1 VVRVTHLNFR
11 QQEQSH
17 PAARSHAELADSSQ
31 PLRESPCPGAG
42 RRVGGH
48 FSPGKIF
55 RSVCFFISIT
65 LPGANLAH
73 LSAQQVTTV
82 APLSASAQTAEQ
94 TEAQTLPDAPSADR
108 YPDAVPILPPST
120 STLIEAETQSTT
132 PAGVYIL
139 DGKVVITF
147 RDRVLQADHM
157 EYNSE
162 TGDVTLTGH
171 VVVNF
176 GESDEHI
183 EASHGTI
190 NIHSQT
196 GSFYDVSGS
205 VGAKRKQ
212 PAPGDA
218 TVLRRAVYANGNPFL
233 FTGRMV
239 VKTGPREYQIFGG
252 TVTSCQLPRPDWVLS
267 GAEFSVDGQKA
278 YARNSVFRLMS
289 IPVLWLPYVT
299 HPVDASDR
307 QTGIL
312 IPELGINSAAKGD
325 TIGEQVY
332 LAINRSTDLTIGT
345 IYYTARG
352 WEQTASLRYRGI
364 GQNFITAHY
373 SGLHD
378 RGYYPGGPGTVLVNQ
393 SGTDALFSGRYDL
406 IRNQDFIADKTPVA
420 NPPVQARAVA
430 DVEYLSS
437 FTYREAFSS
446 NFNEAVSSDVVST
459 VYATREWSGVSAS
472 LEGDRYQ
479 GEKRVANTT
488 TNPPQVEEQ
497 VRIFHAPALE
507 FTAAD
512 HRLGITGLEWNL
524 DSSLA
529 ALKRTQPNFETSGM
543 IERLDLHPEL
553 AYPFGGGGWRIRP
566 SVAGRETFYSRSR
579 LAAVT
584 GVPNPVESTSPLN
597 RADVEVQLDVRP
609 PVIER
614 TFESGFLRN
623 LLRHDFKH
631 TIEPEF
637 VYRYTHGIDEFPEVL
652 RFDATDVAS
661 DTNEMEY
668 GVTQRLFLRR
678 KNDQPCRAAGS
689 YADATEILGS
699 PAEDASIE
707 DPGQS
712 VEHKDT
718 AEQVCG
724 NREWISWRVA
734 QKYFFD
740 PTFGGAV
747 TQNGPRS
754 VLGTTLDFSGISFLT
769 GPRDISP
776 IISRLRL
783 RASDKTDIEWDFDF
797 DTCSLSTQPAVIAS
811 QPRTCGSKFTANNIY
826 IDVHQGS
833 IVSGI
838 SYARLNAPARSYVD
852 GVLSSVA
859 DFDQMRVHFGFG
871 NPAKR
876 GLSAAA
882 SAGIDIDL
890 GTVQY
895 GAIQTS
901 YNWNCCGLSVEY
913 RKYELGTARNDNGY
927 KFNFTLANIGSAGN
941 LRHSDQVF

>member
-11 QQEQSH
+11 RQGRSG
-17 PAARSHAELADSSQ
+17 PAARSYPGPAVSPQ
-31 PLRESPCPGAG
+31 PLPESPCLG
-42 RRVGGH
+42 VGPRSGGK
-48 FSPGKIF
+48 FSPAKIF

-65 LPGANLAH
+65 LPATNLAH
-73 LSAQQVTTV
+73 LLAQQVTTV
-82 APLSASAQTAEQ
+82 APLLAAAQTATQ
-94 TEAQTLPDAPSADR
+94 TPTQTPAQTLPDAPSSEQ
-108 YPDAVPILPPST
+108 YPDAVPIPPPST
-120 STLIEAETQSTT
+120 GAHIESDTQSTT
-132 PAGVYIL
+132 PAGVDVL
-139 DGKVVITF
+139 DGHVVITY
-147 RDRVLQADHM
+147 RDRILQADHI
-157 EYNSE
+157 EFNSA
-162 TGDVTLTGH
+162 TGDATLTGH
-171 VVVNF
+171 VVVDLF
-176 GESDEHI
+176 ERDEHI

-205 VGAKRKQ
+205 AGVRRKQ
-212 PAPGDA
+212 PSPDTAI
-218 TVLRRAVYANGNPFL
+218 VMRRAVYANGNPFL
-233 FTGRMV
+233 FTGRMM

-278 YARNSVFRLMS
+278 SARNAVFRLMNV
-289 IPVLWLPYVT
+289 PVLWLPYVT
-299 HPVDASDR
+299 HPVDTSDR

-312 IPELGINSAAKGD
+312 IPELGVNSAAKGD

-332 LAINRSTDLTIGT
+332 WAINRSTDLTVGT

-352 WEQTASLRYRGI
+352 WEQTASLHYRGL
-364 GQNFITAHY
+364 GPDFITAHY

-378 RGYYPGGPGTVLVNQ
+378 RGYFPGGGTVRVNQ
-393 SGTDALFSGRYDL
+393 SGTDVLFSGRRDL
-406 IRNQDFIADKTPVA
+406 IRNQDFVADTVPSE
-420 NPPVQARAVA
+420 NPPIQARAVA

-437 FTYREAFSS
+437 FLYREAFSS

-459 VYATREWSGVSAS
+459 VYATRQWDGVSAS

-479 GEKRVANTT
+479 GEKRVATAT
-488 TNPPQVEEQ
+488 QVEEQ

-512 HRLGITGLEWNL
+512 HLLGNTGLQWNL

-529 ALKRTQPNFETSGM
+529 ALKRTQPNFQTSGM

-553 AYPFGGGGWRIRP
+553 AYPFGGGGWRVRP
-566 SVAGRETFYSRSR
+566 SIAGRETFYSRSR
-579 LAAVT
+579 AAPVA
-584 GVPNPVESTSPLN
+584 GAAGPVESTDPLN

-623 LLRHDFKH
+623 LLRHDVKH

-652 RFDATDVAS
+652 RFDTTDIAS
-661 DTNEMEY
+661 DTNEIEY

-699 PAEDASIE
+699 PAEDAAIE
-707 DPGQS
+707 DPGQAVNHAS
-712 VEHKDT
+712 T
-718 AEQVCG
+718 AAPVCG
-724 NREWISWRVA
+724 DREWISWRVA

-747 TQNGPRS
+747 VQNGPRS
-754 VLGTTLDFSGISFLT
+754 ILDTTLDFSGISFLT
-769 GPRDISP
+769 GPRNLSP
-776 IISRLRL
+776 IVSRLRI
-783 RASDKTDIEWDFDF
+783 RTSNVTDFEWDFDF
-797 DTCSLSTQPAVIAS
+797 DTCSSSSSPALIAN
-811 QPRTCGSKFTANNIY
+811 PVRPCGSKFTANNFY
-826 IDVHQGS
+826 LDVHRGNV
-833 IVSGI
+833 VSGL

-852 GVLSSVA
+852 GALSSVA
-859 DFDQMRVHFGFG
+859 DFNQMRVHLGFG
-871 NPAKR
+871 NPSR
-876 GLSAAA
+876 SGLSAAA
-882 SAGIDIDL
+882 TAGLDLDL

-901 YNWNCCGLSVEY
+901 YNWNCCGISIEY
-913 RKYELGTARNDNGY
+913 RKYELGNARNDNGY
-927 KFNFTLANIGSAGN
+927 KFNFTLANIGSAGT